1 MCPPDVSRTV
11 MISKPELSGTQQQ
24 IVSGLLPY
32 FTYSISVAAI
42 KENGEGRM
50 AVDTQT
56 TLEEGKFCQSML
68 SFSKQVKKSILKGT
82 GLHSADSNVS
92 DCRYLSD
99 CRSRGRE
106 FGSDPIPYC
115 HGN

>member
-1 MCPPDVSRTV
+1 MCPTDVSRQVT
-11 MISKPELSGTQQQ
+11 ISKMELSGTQWQ

-42 KENGEGRM
+42 NEKGEGRM

-68 SFSKQVKKSILKGT
+68 SFSKEVI
-82 GLHSADSNVS
+82 
-92 DCRYLSD
+92 
-99 CRSRGRE
+99 
-106 FGSDPIPYC
+106 
-115 HGN
+115 